1 MNGSNMRKVQISS
14 TTLPN
19 KITPP
24 PKQYNPRWS
33 MGGWGW
39 GWEVGSACHAI
50 ISLGILNNYEPQL
63 LGI

>member
-24 PKQYNPRWS
+24 PNNITPAGAWGVGVGV
-33 MGGWGW
+33 GGG
-39 GWEVGSACHAI
+39 
-50 ISLGILNNYEPQL
+50 
-63 LGI
+63 